1 MNLHLHT
8 LALII
13 GVTIGGPA
21 WVSAAESP
29 ATQAQAATPP
39 AATKPAPESTS
50 AHIHDHGDAKDDDS
64 QDSSDH
70 SGHGGKSGGMHGSGK
85 HGGGMHGGME
95 EKHRQMVNRLDM
107 IEARLAK
114 IELMLERLMQR

>member
-29 ATQAQAATPP
+29 ATPTQAQAANPP

-50 AHIHDHGDAKDDDS
+50 AHVHDHGDAKDDDS

-70 SGHGGKSGGMHGSGK
+70 SGHGGKGGGK
-85 HGGGMHGGME
+85 HGGGMHGGMK

-114 IELMLERLMQR
+114 IELMLERLIQR